1 VPTAIR
7 VATFNVLGLPAALP
21 GLSDRA
27 VEFCRR
33 LDASDID
40 VINLQEVWWAR
51 ALATIRAGLPSY
63 PHVAWRRGI
72 GGRPSGGLVTF
83 SRRPLRAPAYRSF
96 RGAVPDTGR
105 LRFRVRKA
113 LNSLLQGVLVTRLAG
128 HDLAVANTHV
138 TANKDGDWSV
148 GSRYHGLQ
156 RTQVRRVHA
165 TLRRAAA
172 GARAVVLTGDF
183 NIASDS
189 PLYPAIVDN
198 GHWHDPFAATD
209 PTTFHVDYLPPGSVG
224 HRIDYLLVSGNA
236 AATDPTVLFTEPVDL
251 ADGRRTHLSDHVALA
266 ARITLR
272 PSGGTG

>member
-1 VPTAIR
+1 VSRPATIR

-21 GLSDRA
+21 GLADRA

-33 LDASDID
+33 IDASDID

-63 PHVAWRRGI
+63 PHVAYRRGI
-72 GGRPSGGLVTF
+72 GGQPAGGLVTF
-83 SRRPLRAPAYRSF
+83 SRRPLRGSAYRSF
-96 RGAVPDTGR
+96 RGAVPNAGR

-113 LNSLLQGVLVTRLAG
+113 VNSLLQGVLVTRLAG
-128 HDLAVANTHV
+128 RGLVVANTHV

-148 GSRYHGLQ
+148 GNRYHGLQ
-156 RTQVRRVHA
+156 RAQVRRVHA
-165 TLRRAAA
+165 TVRRAADGA
-172 GARAVVLTGDF
+172 GAVVLTGDF

-198 GHWHDPFAATD
+198 GHWYDPFAATD
-209 PTTFHVDYLPPGSVG
+209 PTTFHVRYLPPGSTG
-224 HRIDYLLVSGNA
+224 HRIDYLLVSGDA
-236 AATDPTVLFTEPVDL
+236 AVSDPEVLFTEPVDL

-266 ARITLR
+266 ARVTL
-272 PSGGTG
+272 PATG